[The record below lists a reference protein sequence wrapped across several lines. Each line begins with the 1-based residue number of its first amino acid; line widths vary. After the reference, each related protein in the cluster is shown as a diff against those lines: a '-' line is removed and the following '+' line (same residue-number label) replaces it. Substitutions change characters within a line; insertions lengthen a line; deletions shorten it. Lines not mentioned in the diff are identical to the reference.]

1 MKNSLQFDITCCI
14 ICFASYGSLV
24 KRLRRRPLT
33 AKTAVRFR
41 YELLIHRMSEFNRLW
56 LVGQAVKTSPS
67 HGENSGSIPLRA
79 ALYLRYSPTPKK
91 HSEMSASFAWWQSE
105 HASKLRELA
114 HTQLR
119 SHANAPT
126 TERPGVAKCV
136 GKRES
141 ACQHARICAVM
152 RTRPRLSDQG

>member
-1 MKNSLQFDITCCI
+1 MKNSLQFDTTCCI

-24 KRLRRRPLT
+24 KRSRRRPLT

-41 YELLIHRMSEFNRLW
+41 YELLILRMTEFNRLW

-91 HSEMSASFAWWQSE
+91 HSEMSAFLRAGKVSITGVV
-105 HASKLRELA
+105 ASLLA
-114 HTQLR
+114 KDAGY
-119 SHANAPT
+119 ANAPT
-126 TERPGVAKCV
+126 TERPGVVKCV

-141 ACQHARICAVM
+141 ACQHAKVSCSVM